1 MVVSVETHTKLLF
14 VLGTPKQKALFI
26 PKTKRKM
33 THTNRVPKWAIIKI
47 QHLKRERDA
56 AKQEL
61 LKARLTLKQFEELF
75 ESEQSVKKM
84 LHDALLAQSLHNTE
98 ITDKVIMLSERLA
111 DCKLELHRL
120 QTNDTA
126 KN

>member
-1 MVVSVETHTKLLF
+1 MVAVETPTKLLF

-47 QHLKRERDA
+47 QHLKRERNEA
-56 AKQEL
+56 RQEL
-61 LKARLTLKQFEELF
+61 LKTRLALKNLEDLF
-75 ESEQSVKKM
+75 VSEQNVKKI
-84 LHDALLAQSLHNTE
+84 LHDALLGQSAHNTE
-98 ITDKVIMLSERLA
+98 IVDKVIMLSERLA

-120 QTNDTA
+120 QTSNID